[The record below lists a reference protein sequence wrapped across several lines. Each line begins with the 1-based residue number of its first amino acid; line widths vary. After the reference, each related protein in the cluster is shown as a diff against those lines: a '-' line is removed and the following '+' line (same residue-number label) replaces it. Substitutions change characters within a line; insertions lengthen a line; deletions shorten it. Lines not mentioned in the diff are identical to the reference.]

1 MRARASGFIEADAAD
16 QSALTG
22 ADRGQAYTKSLTY
35 WRQLV
40 EQNPT
45 DTQARIFLALATGM
59 GSKEGVLILEGVLKT
74 DPKNSAANHYFI
86 HAVEGSSHP
95 EQALHSAEILAS
107 LAPASGHMVHMPG
120 HIYFRLGDYAR
131 AQEAFDASMR
141 VDEAYMREQHVAV
154 DNDWNYVHNLMYAVA
169 NLLEEGKLKQAAE
182 ISRKLIGARGELDS
196 TLYPFSARDSISRVG
211 PDLPV
216 ALRTANWPQVIALSQ
231 AKAPPASDPN
241 LRFLARELALYGT
254 GMQAAEAR
262 NVKAADS
269 ASSQFDA
276 GLWRMTQQIRDEPR
290 ASKDPKDSMER
301 APAAGPKSPPPP
313 QKVTPPRIPVMSD
326 AEIEPLFSVLS
337 VMSLE
342 LRGGVLELEQ
352 QTAEAKAVFARAA
365 REETELGYHEPP
377 LYIRPAAEA
386 EASALMAAG
395 DFSAAKAAYQAALL
409 ERPHSGFPLYGIAL
423 SSEKSGN
430 LDDAAK
436 EYRDFLAAWKNAD
449 PDLPQ
454 IAHAHAF
461 LERHP

>member
-1 MRARASGFIEADAAD
+1 
-16 QSALTG
+16 
-22 ADRGQAYTKSLTY
+22 
-35 WRQLV
+35 
-40 EQNPT
+40 
-45 DTQARIFLALATGM
+45 
-59 GSKEGVLILEGVLKT
+59 
-74 DPKNSAANHYFI
+74 
-86 HAVEGSSHP
+86 
-95 EQALHSAEILAS
+95 
-107 LAPASGHMVHMPG
+107 
-120 HIYFRLGDYAR
+120 
-131 AQEAFDASMR
+131 
-141 VDEAYMREQHVAV
+141 
-154 DNDWNYVHNLMYAVA
+154 
-169 NLLEEGKLKQAAE
+169 
-182 ISRKLIGARGELDS
+182 
-196 TLYPFSARDSISRVG
+196 
-211 PDLPV
+211 
-216 ALRTANWPQVIALSQ
+216 
-231 AKAPPASDPN
+231 
-241 LRFLARELALYGT
+241 
-254 GMQAAEAR
+254 
-262 NVKAADS
+262 
-269 ASSQFDA
+269 
-276 GLWRMTQQIRDEPR
+276 
-290 ASKDPKDSMER
+290 
-301 APAAGPKSPPPP
+301 
-313 QKVTPPRIPVMSD
+313 MSD